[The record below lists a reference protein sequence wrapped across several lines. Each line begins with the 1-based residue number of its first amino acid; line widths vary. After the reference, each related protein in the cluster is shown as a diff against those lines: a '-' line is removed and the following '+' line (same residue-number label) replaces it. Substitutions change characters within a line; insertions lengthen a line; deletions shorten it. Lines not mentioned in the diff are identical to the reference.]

1 VSAERAGGRAA
12 ARAWPHPAFLLDAA
26 ARLATTYAGRIGLI
40 TAAGLAARLALLGYQ
55 PLWRDEA
62 FTAVAVSKP
71 LGPMLDA
78 VRADSAPPLAY
89 LVDHAIAS
97 LWSAPSG
104 LRLLPALAG
113 GATIPL
119 GAALVR
125 RIGGDRAGIAGAL
138 VCAAAPALVLN
149 ALDARMYSIATA
161 LVMGATLALWRALE
175 RPRTRRFA
183 LYATLMALALYTD
196 YFAVLAIP
204 AQILAVR
211 VGLRASRRTTVA
223 AAGSAAVAGLT
234 LVPWLAVASSQA
246 THAGQSFWVPPLSFA
261 SVGGAFAQ
269 LFAGPAADPWVPL
282 KPVLQ
287 TFQGF
292 AVAAGVLMCF
302 ALVWRWRTLSA
313 QRRGA
318 ARYLVVCGVVAALLL
333 LPISV
338 WRPLV
343 DGRYASVVWGPLFA
357 VAGAGLAAVPWRR
370 AITAGIAVTA
380 AASLALALAPTHPD
394 TKSAVASL
402 LAKTGPHDLVD
413 AYPSQYLLLL
423 YYAPPQLLART
434 RVLQQEVAWFWG
446 TADYPRGA
454 ISANVPHDVIAARG
468 TIYYVRQPDEP
479 DAVLLPAGYA
489 ARATQCWTG
498 VCIVTYTPQR

>member
-1 VSAERAGGRAA
+1 MSAERATGAA
-12 ARAWPHPAFLLDAA
+12 ATRGSPAAFFIDAVR
-26 ARLATTYAGRIGLI
+26 RLATTYAGRIGLV

-71 LGPMLDA
+71 IGPMLDA

-97 LWSAPSG
+97 VWSAPAG

-113 GATIPL
+113 GAAIPL
-119 GAALVR
+119 GAALGR
-125 RIGGDRAGIAGAL
+125 RIGGNRAGIAGAL
-138 VCAAAPALVLN
+138 VCAASPALFLS

-161 LVMGATLALWRALE
+161 LVMGATLALWRAVE
-175 RPRTRRFA
+175 RPGGGRFA

-196 YFAVLAIP
+196 YFAALAIP
-204 AQILAVR
+204 AQLLAVR
-211 VGLRASRRTTVA
+211 LGLRASWRTTST
-223 AAGSAAVAGLT
+223 AAGAVVIGGLT
-234 LVPWLAVASSQA
+234 LVPWLVVASSQL
-246 THAGQSFWVPPLSFA
+246 THAGQSFWVPPLGFA
-261 SVGGAFAQ
+261 SVSGAFAQ

-282 KPVLQ
+282 KPLLQ

-302 ALVWRWRTLSA
+302 ALVWRRRTLRA
-313 QRRGA
+313 QGRRA
-318 ARYLVVCGVVAALLL
+318 VRYLVVCGVGAVLLL
-333 LPISV
+333 LPISI
-338 WRPLV
+338 WQPLV

-370 AITAGIAVTA
+370 AIAGGVALTA

-394 TKSAVASL
+394 TKGA
-402 LAKTGPHDLVD
+402 LAALSVRTQPHDLVD
-413 AYPSQYLLLL
+413 AYPSQYLLFL
-423 YYAPPQLLART
+423 YYAPPPLLART
-434 RVLQQEVAWFWG
+434 LVVQQSVAWFWG
-446 TADYPRGA
+446 TADYPP
-454 ISANVPHDVIAARG
+454 SALSARVPPDVVARRG

-479 DAVLLPAGYA
+479 NAVLLPAGYA